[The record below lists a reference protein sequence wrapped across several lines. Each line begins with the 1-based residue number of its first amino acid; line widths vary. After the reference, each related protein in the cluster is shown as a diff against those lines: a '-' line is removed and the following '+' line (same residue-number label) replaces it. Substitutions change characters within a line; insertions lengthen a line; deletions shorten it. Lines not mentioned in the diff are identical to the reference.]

1 MSLVR
6 AIDKQRSRITLGT
19 KETAFFLELEPVYV
33 SEEKAELLRVNVDL
47 AQSWESIKADGGV
60 ERHSGSLIESTL
72 SLKPG
77 ESAVVGVSKMGGS
90 DKGLILIISGKVIK

>member
-1 MSLVR
+1 MCVERVCVLR
-6 AIDKQRSRITLGT
+6 RWKRFA
-19 KETAFFLELEPVYV
+19 EPSHLDGDCV
-33 SEEKAELLRVNVDL
+33 EKAELLRVNVDL
-47 AQSWESIKADGGV
+47 AQSWESIKADGGI

-72 SLKPG
+72 SLKSG